1 MPLRSSVRR
10 EPALSV
16 LFVDSDPAF
25 LHDSCRLIAQEG
37 YRAWGA
43 EDLLAAANFLAD
55 HTPHLLVVEL
65 DLLETDGADPL
76 GDLQARAPGAPVV
89 LTGDGPPDDR
99 FRALREGHD
108 VFGYHDKRHGDDG
121 LRLWVSAA
129 LASARQIELIRE
141 TRRRLR
147 RVLETV
153 PELHRIQ
160 SLDELME
167 TILASVNRLVRS
179 DGALVAAR
187 ARDPVGV
194 PPIEGFTLLA
204 DSADDYV
211 VGAASAGRYPRGTS
225 VDAVRSVPAH
235 LIKRALEERRGI
247 MDDEHGVLPLAL
259 AEHVLGLAYLSRPD
273 LRDRDIELLQLFA
286 AQAAAAIRNA
296 ALYELA
302 TIDATT
308 RVFQK
313 AFTLDRLRETLKLAW
328 RKTFPV
334 SVIMIDLDNFKE
346 LNDRYGHVAGDR
358 ALRHIGSILKGC
370 VRDSDIVGRFGGDEF
385 LVVLVDA
392 DPAGTEIVAS
402 RLLQN
407 LFSDEALPRP
417 PGVPPL
423 NATMGMATISAD
435 LDGGPASGR
444 GFPAFPD
451 AVESLVA
458 AADRAMYQARR
469 EQKPA
474 CAAAPLEWSEFPAA
488 R

>member
-1 MPLRSSVRR
+1 
-10 EPALSV
+10 LSV

-25 LHDSCRLIAQEG
+25 LHESCRLVAEDG

-55 HTPHLLVVEL
+55 HNPHLLVVEL
-65 DLLETDGADPL
+65 ELLETDGADPL
-76 GDLQARAPGAPVV
+76 SDLRARAPAAPVV
-89 LTGDGPPDDR
+89 LTAPGPPDDR
-99 FRALREGHD
+99 FRTFRETHEI
-108 VFGYHDKRHGDDG
+108 FGYHDKRHGADA
-121 LRLWVSAA
+121 LRLWVTAA
-129 LASARQIELIRE
+129 LTSARQIDTIRE

-147 RVLETV
+147 RVVEAV
-153 PELHRIQ
+153 PDLHRIQ
-160 SLDELME
+160 TLDELME
-167 TILASVNRLVRS
+167 TILARVNELVRS
-179 DGALVAAR
+179 EGAFVAAR

-204 DSADDYV
+204 DGADDYV
-211 VGAASAGRYPRGTS
+211 VGASTAGRYPTGVT
-225 VDAVRSVPAH
+225 VDEVRSVPGH
-235 LIKRALEERRGI
+235 LVTRALEERMSV

-259 AEHVLGLAYLSRPD
+259 AEHVLGLAYLRRPD
-273 LRDRDIELLQLFA
+273 LRDRDVELLQLFA

-328 RKTFPV
+328 RKAFPV
-334 SVIMIDLDNFKE
+334 SVIMIDLDSFKE
-346 LNDRYGHVAGDR
+346 LNDEYGHIAGDR
-358 ALRHIGSILKGC
+358 ALRHIGRLLRSC

-385 LVVLVDA
+385 LVILVDA
-392 DPAGTEIVAS
+392 DAAGTEIVAS

-407 LFSDEALPRP
+407 LFSDQALPRP

-423 NATMGMATISAD
+423 NATMGMATLAAD
-435 LDGGPASGR
+435 GDGGGPSRPGLPD
-444 GFPAFPD
+444 FPR

-458 AADRAMYQARR
+458 AADAAMYQARR
-469 EQKPA
+469 EQKLT
-474 CAAAPLEWSEFPAA
+474 CAATPLDWSSFVRVA
-488 R
+488 